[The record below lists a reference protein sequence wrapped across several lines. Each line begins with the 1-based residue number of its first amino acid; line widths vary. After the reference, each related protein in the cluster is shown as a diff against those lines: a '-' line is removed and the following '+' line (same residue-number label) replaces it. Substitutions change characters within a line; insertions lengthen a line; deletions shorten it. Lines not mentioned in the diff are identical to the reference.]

1 MKKNQY
7 VVFGLGRFG
16 VALTKALNEYG
27 AEVLVVDKDEE
38 LVNEISPFCTHAVC
52 MDATDERNL
61 ERLGINNMDVAIVC
75 IASNIEASIFISL
88 LCKQMGIPKVI
99 SKASDEKHKL
109 VLERIGVDSVV
120 IPEEAMGERLA
131 AVLAKPNVVEIM
143 TLADSFR
150 MVEIRT
156 PKRWQDKT
164 LIELDLRNT
173 EHVNIVVIK
182 RGDEI
187 ITSPAG
193 DCKLLA
199 DDLIVIAG
207 AIDDIK
213 RLSNKATGKVVAEK
227 IDIL

>member
-1 MKKNQY
+1 M
-7 VVFGLGRFG
+7 
-16 VALTKALNEYG
+16 
-27 AEVLVVDKDEE
+27 
-38 LVNEISPFCTHAVC
+38 
-52 MDATDERNL
+52 
-61 ERLGINNMDVAIVC
+61 
-75 IASNIEASIFISL
+75 
-88 LCKQMGIPKVI
+88 
-99 SKASDEKHKL
+99 
-109 VLERIGVDSVV
+109 LERIGVDSVV

-164 LIELDLRNT
+164 LI
-173 EHVNIVVIK
+173 
-182 RGDEI
+182 
-187 ITSPAG
+187 TSPAG

>member
-1 MKKNQY
+1 M
-7 VVFGLGRFG
+7 
-16 VALTKALNEYG
+16 
-27 AEVLVVDKDEE
+27 
-38 LVNEISPFCTHAVC
+38 
-52 MDATDERNL
+52 
-61 ERLGINNMDVAIVC
+61 
-75 IASNIEASIFISL
+75 
-88 LCKQMGIPKVI
+88 
-99 SKASDEKHKL
+99 
-109 VLERIGVDSVV
+109 
-120 IPEEAMGERLA
+120 
-131 AVLAKPNVVEIM
+131 
-143 TLADSFR
+143 
-150 MVEIRT
+150 
-156 PKRWQDKT
+156 
-164 LIELDLRNT
+164 RNT